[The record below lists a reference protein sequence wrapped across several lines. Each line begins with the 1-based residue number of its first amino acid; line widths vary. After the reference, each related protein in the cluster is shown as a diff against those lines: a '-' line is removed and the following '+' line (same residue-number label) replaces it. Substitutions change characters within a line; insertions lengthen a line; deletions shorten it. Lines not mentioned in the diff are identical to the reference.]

1 MNTALNDTVTLD
13 MSNTV
18 EDNLMLHLDMKA
30 ISVRAGFNPRRY
42 FDEAKLQE
50 LVDSIRVQG
59 VIQPIVVTPDT
70 ENEGNYFL
78 VAGERRYRAATIA
91 SIPSIPAIIRELTD
105 EEAIAIAISE
115 NSNRDDVSPSEE
127 ARACH
132 RMMATSKNSDDAA
145 MKMGWGKKKFDSRL
159 LLLHCSEAVLNA
171 LDERKIK
178 VGHAELLSSLI
189 HDMQDQSLIGIIDNN
204 VSVASLRENIGRY
217 AYKLADAT
225 FDTADCIGC
234 PHSSNCTADLFDTSL
249 EDGHC
254 LNRDCYDQKTHDHL
268 IAIKDELSEK
278 YPVIYL
284 DIEKPAD
291 TRCHLVREGSSG
303 VGKAQF
309 SACQGCANFG
319 ALMATNKGNEGQV
332 EEGICFDTA
341 CNKTK
346 ITDHATALKAEA
358 DSHEQ
363 EQNIESSDTDPVAT
377 TTTPIAAKPK
387 KAVSTET
394 PKKVQEFI
402 NEKHYAATVVEVNA
416 NNDLVKVFALIAL
429 IEANKTYSKNSITN
443 AVMGKHGVAKLRNT
457 SSRHEQIA
465 ILSKLSPDAIG
476 DLIRAFAAG
485 MAGENR
491 SDNSF
496 SGGNPLKT
504 AHAALAVAGAD
515 ITKHFVVDTAFLE
528 TFTISGLHS
537 LLDEAGFIAWYD
549 NINGDGECAKKVLNG
564 KRGDQ
569 ITNVM
574 KAGFQWA
581 GFVPAIVALP
591 Q

>member
-1 MNTALNDTVTLD
+1 MV
-13 MSNTV
+13 
-18 EDNLMLHLDMKA
+18 
-30 ISVRAGFNPRRY
+30 
-42 FDEAKLQE
+42 
-50 LVDSIRVQG
+50 
-59 VIQPIVVTPDT
+59 
-70 ENEGNYFL
+70 
-78 VAGERRYRAATIA
+78 
-91 SIPSIPAIIRELTD
+91 
-105 EEAIAIAISE
+105 
-115 NSNRDDVSPSEE
+115 
-127 ARACH
+127 
-132 RMMATSKNSDDAA
+132 
-145 MKMGWGKKKFDSRL
+145 
-159 LLLHCSEAVLNA
+159 
-171 LDERKIK
+171 
-178 VGHAELLSSLI
+178 
-189 HDMQDQSLIGIIDNN
+189 
-204 VSVASLRENIGRY
+204 
-217 AYKLADAT
+217 
-225 FDTADCIGC
+225 
-234 PHSSNCTADLFDTSL
+234 
-249 EDGHC
+249 
-254 LNRDCYDQKTHDHL
+254 
-268 IAIKDELSEK
+268 AIKDELAEK

-284 DIEKPAD
+284 DIERPAD
-291 TRCHLVREGSSG
+291 TRCHLVREGSNG

-346 ITDHATALKAEA
+346 ITDHATALQAEA
-358 DSHEQ
+358 ESHEQ
-363 EQNIESSDTDPVAT
+363 TQSTEMTDADPVT
-377 TTTPIAAKPK
+377 TTSKTTVTKPK

-402 NEKHYAATVVEVNA
+402 NEKHYAATVAEVSV
-416 NNDLVKVFALIAL
+416 NDALIKVFALIAL
-429 IEANKTYSKNSITN
+429 IEANKTQSKNSITN
-443 AVMGKHGVAKLRNT
+443 AVMAKHGVTKLRNT

-465 ILSKLSPDAIG
+465 TLSKLSPDAIG

-496 SGGNPLKT
+496 SGGDPLKT

-549 NINGDGECAKKVLNG
+549 TTNGDGECAKKVLNG

-574 KAGFQWA
+574 NAGFQWA